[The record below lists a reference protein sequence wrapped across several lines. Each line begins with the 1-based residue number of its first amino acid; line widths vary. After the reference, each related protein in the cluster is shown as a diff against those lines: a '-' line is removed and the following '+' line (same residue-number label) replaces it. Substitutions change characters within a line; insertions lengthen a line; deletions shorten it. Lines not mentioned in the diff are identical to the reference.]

1 MISHFLHPFVS
12 FHLFCV
18 VGIRRERIKIILK
31 YCWCHSVCNAA
42 YLISL
47 SDICHYYARKLLQ
60 VMQSRVR
67 WGERD
72 SISGEKRVSD
82 KEKPAKTNP
91 SPSTVR
97 NWEFV
102 SSQISKCECERI
114 LGGFFFIL
122 IAIRSAHPSRF
133 SPMCCCYCFFR
144 RPIHIGMTKLRT
156 HRRIRGEFFF
166 SVRLVSVDE
175 KWRRRRKKLFNLFS
189 FSLVPTLS
197 NAGRIRLLSR
207 RETRRKAR
215 EAKHSKW
222 NTKWQ

>member
-1 MISHFLHPFVS
+1 MISHFLHTFVS

-102 SSQISKCECERI
+102 SSQISKCERI
-114 LGGFFFIL
+114 LGGFFFHFNCYSECAPL
-122 IAIRSAHPSRF
+122 AIFTHVLLLLFFSSSYTHWDDKIKNASANSRRIFFSRF
-133 SPMCCCYCFFR
+133 GLSQL
-144 RPIHIGMTKLRT
+144 TKNDDD
-156 HRRIRGEFFF
+156 
-166 SVRLVSVDE
+166 DE
-175 KWRRRRKKLFNLFS
+175 KSCLIYFLSPS
-189 FSLVPTLS
+189 FPLYRMLEEFVF
-197 NAGRIRLLSR
+197 
-207 RETRRKAR
+207 
-215 EAKHSKW
+215 
-222 NTKWQ
+222 